1 MSNINIHYD
10 SDLSINLDIT
20 QCITNI
26 FKILNLNPCT
36 QINILFINNE
46 KITKLNSEFRG
57 ISEPTDILSFS
68 PDFSGTYYGNAKEA
82 NFKKHNIEFP
92 EHPKINKIL
101 LGDLAISLEYIKN
114 QSENKKIIFDN
125 EIKKLII
132 HGILH
137 LSGYDHENAEDEK
150 KMTNKQNYILNKI

>member
-10 SDLSINLDIT
+10 SDLSINLDIN

-68 PDFSGTYYGNAKEA
+68 PDFSVLITEGKRSQ
-82 NFKKHNIEFP
+82 FQKK
-92 EHPKINKIL
+92 
-101 LGDLAISLEYIKN
+101 
-114 QSENKKIIFDN
+114 
-125 EIKKLII
+125 
-132 HGILH
+132 
-137 LSGYDHENAEDEK
+137 
-150 KMTNKQNYILNKI
+150 

>member
-36 QINILFINNE
+36 QINILFVNNE
-46 KITKLNSEFRG
+46 KITQLNSEFRG

-68 PDFSGTYYGNAKEA
+68 PDFSGTYYGKAKEA

-114 QSENKKIIFDN
+114 QSENKKIIFDM
-125 EIKKLII
+125 KLK
-132 HGILH
+132 
-137 LSGYDHENAEDEK
+137 N
-150 KMTNKQNYILNKI
+150 